1 MADEKKSVI
10 IDLKFNVSEFSQNAA
25 KLNKEI
31 ADLNKQQSALKKANQ
46 EGSIEFQRNDEILKA
61 NRIELTENNKVIQNL
76 TIANKANEGSNQQL
90 KAQLS
95 LLTLEYNKLSK
106 SERETG
112 ERGKELNALIN
123 QTTTDL
129 KANEKG
135 IGDNRRE
142 VGNYGMIMKD
152 LKKEMMSAKGEAV
165 AMGAAYGLTSKEFID
180 ASAKAGQLADKL
192 KETNEAAKVFTTGS
206 KFEAFGNSL
215 KGVGSDLSSL
225 DFEGA
230 AEKAK
235 TLLTISKSMTFKE
248 AIKGMKSVGQTI
260 ISVGKAMLKNPYIL
274 IATAL
279 VGLGLAAKDMFDTFK
294 AGDKILEETR
304 KKMREVGLETESLK
318 NKNRDA
324 TLQRKLDNGEITQA
338 AFNAAKTQNK
348 LGDEVLENE
357 RKRRDEKLKIE
368 QEFQEQKSSIMSGVL
383 KALNASGGDLVEI
396 EMAKKKNQA
405 LLEIDASYNDK
416 KKQLISNN
424 ATERFANVQSENRR
438 IKDENDKLNEDNNK
452 KYADSLKKK
461 EDEDQKAYDE
471 RIKAQ
476 IEFQATQVELNAE
489 AAQFELNEFI
499 RNHQSKIDS
508 NKFLNDEMY
517 AQELIRLENVS
528 EANIDYQNRLLEN
541 ELITVAQHQENL
553 KQIAFDAQAEKDAL
567 AEEKKIADEEQSIV
581 DKELQFELDV
591 LENENIF
598 AIQQQELEKKHQ
610 AELDAAEK
618 TGADKKLIDEKYAK
632 FKKQLDVQQ
641 AQTSI
646 GAAANA
652 FGEISSMLGEGSEEA
667 KGFAIF
673 AATMNAVNSI
683 ISILGATSIVPEPF
697 GSILKG
703 ISAAA
708 VGVSAYRQVDKIK
721 NMNPPKKAAKGG
733 IFGGESHDN
742 GGTKGWFSDGT
753 QIEVERGELF
763 AVVNKTNT
771 AMLNQLSALNSF
783 GGNGVSFGGSKSY
796 LADGGIGFTS
806 SSTKV
811 ENQNNS
817 VEQLVNSLR
826 EMPPQVVVV
835 QDINE
840 IQAQTNRTEV
850 RAML

>member
-318 NKNRDA
+318 NN
-324 TLQRKLDNGEITQA
+324 
-338 AFNAAKTQNK
+338 F
-348 LGDEVLENE
+348 
-357 RKRRDEKLKIE
+357 
-368 QEFQEQKSSIMSGVL
+368 EQKSFH
-383 KALNASGGDLVEI
+383 K
-396 EMAKKKNQA
+396 
-405 LLEIDASYNDK
+405 
-416 KKQLISNN
+416 
-424 ATERFANVQSENRR
+424 
-438 IKDENDKLNEDNNK
+438 
-452 KYADSLKKK
+452 
-461 EDEDQKAYDE
+461 
-471 RIKAQ
+471 
-476 IEFQATQVELNAE
+476 
-489 AAQFELNEFI
+489 
-499 RNHQSKIDS
+499 
-508 NKFLNDEMY
+508 KFL
-517 AQELIRLENVS
+517 
-528 EANIDYQNRLLEN
+528 
-541 ELITVAQHQENL
+541 
-553 KQIAFDAQAEKDAL
+553 
-567 AEEKKIADEEQSIV
+567 
-581 DKELQFELDV
+581 
-591 LENENIF
+591 
-598 AIQQQELEKKHQ
+598 
-610 AELDAAEK
+610 
-618 TGADKKLIDEKYAK
+618 
-632 FKKQLDVQQ
+632 
-641 AQTSI
+641 
-646 GAAANA
+646 
-652 FGEISSMLGEGSEEA
+652 
-667 KGFAIF
+667 
-673 AATMNAVNSI
+673 
-683 ISILGATSIVPEPF
+683 
-697 GSILKG
+697 
-703 ISAAA
+703 
-708 VGVSAYRQVDKIK
+708 
-721 NMNPPKKAAKGG
+721 
-733 IFGGESHDN
+733 
-742 GGTKGWFSDGT
+742 
-753 QIEVERGELF
+753 
-763 AVVNKTNT
+763 
-771 AMLNQLSALNSF
+771 
-783 GGNGVSFGGSKSY
+783 
-796 LADGGIGFTS
+796 
-806 SSTKV
+806 
-811 ENQNNS
+811 
-817 VEQLVNSLR
+817 
-826 EMPPQVVVV
+826 
-835 QDINE
+835 
-840 IQAQTNRTEV
+840 
-850 RAML
+850 

>member
-76 TIANKANEGSNQQL
+76 TISNKANE
-90 KAQLS
+90 
-95 LLTLEYNKLSK
+95 
-106 SERETG
+106 
-112 ERGKELNALIN
+112 KE
-123 QTTTDL
+123 
-129 KANEKG
+129 
-135 IGDNRRE
+135 IGNNRRE

-180 ASAKAGQLADKL
+180 ASEKAGKLADKL

-508 NKFLNDEMY
+508 NKFLNDEM
-517 AQELIRLENVS
+517 
-528 EANIDYQNRLLEN
+528 
-541 ELITVAQHQENL
+541 
-553 KQIAFDAQAEKDAL
+553 
-567 AEEKKIADEEQSIV
+567 
-581 DKELQFELDV
+581 
-591 LENENIF
+591 
-598 AIQQQELEKKHQ
+598 
-610 AELDAAEK
+610 
-618 TGADKKLIDEKYAK
+618 
-632 FKKQLDVQQ
+632 
-641 AQTSI
+641 
-646 GAAANA
+646 
-652 FGEISSMLGEGSEEA
+652 
-667 KGFAIF
+667 
-673 AATMNAVNSI
+673 
-683 ISILGATSIVPEPF
+683 
-697 GSILKG
+697 
-703 ISAAA
+703 
-708 VGVSAYRQVDKIK
+708 
-721 NMNPPKKAAKGG
+721 
-733 IFGGESHDN
+733 
-742 GGTKGWFSDGT
+742 
-753 QIEVERGELF
+753 
-763 AVVNKTNT
+763 
-771 AMLNQLSALNSF
+771 
-783 GGNGVSFGGSKSY
+783 
-796 LADGGIGFTS
+796 
-806 SSTKV
+806 
-811 ENQNNS
+811 
-817 VEQLVNSLR
+817 
-826 EMPPQVVVV
+826 
-835 QDINE
+835 
-840 IQAQTNRTEV
+840 
-850 RAML
+850 